1 MVRSLAKIIW
11 VEKENYIEGQGP
23 FKSGNG
29 STFVYTGQIPGEKIE
44 RMSLRVICGEMVVK
58 LATIS
63 DCIFEDKRWTEPK
76 KYGKISIRKEALKS
90 GADGG

>member
-1 MVRSLAKIIW
+1 M
-11 VEKENYIEGQGP
+11 
-23 FKSGNG
+23 
-29 STFVYTGQIPGEKIE
+29 
-44 RMSLRVICGEMVVK
+44 RVICGEMVAK